1 MGICES
7 QFGATRHPQ
16 YCSSKA
22 VIANLSVQ
30 DQSGGIIVLLEC
42 TGNGLCFLREMKI
55 AGMTILKNAA
65 LVVL

>member
-16 YCSSKA
+16 YCFTKA
-22 VIANLSVQ
+22 VIANLSEQ
-30 DQSGGIIVLLEC
+30 DRRGGIIVLLEYS
-42 TGNGLCFLREMKI
+42 GNGLYFLREMKI
-55 AGMTILKNAA
+55 AGMTTLKNAA